1 MPLIGID
8 TKRRIPFILTRPSES
23 PDKKFASIRTG
34 SWVLTSANAA
44 IPNYPDFWLLAP
56 FPESNVSFAL
66 GAFC

>member
-34 SWVLTSANAA
+34 SWVLTSAK
-44 IPNYPDFWLLAP
+44 PNYPDFWLLAP
-56 FPESNVSFAL
+56 FPEPDVSFAL